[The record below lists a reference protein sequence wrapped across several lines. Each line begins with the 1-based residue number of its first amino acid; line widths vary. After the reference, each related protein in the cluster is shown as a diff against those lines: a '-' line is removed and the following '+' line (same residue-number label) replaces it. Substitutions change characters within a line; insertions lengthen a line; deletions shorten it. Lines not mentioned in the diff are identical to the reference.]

1 MMLLLFSI
9 EDVRKKRIDIL
20 PLLAFSVIGAIYQT
34 VTRALTIPEIC
45 GGMLL
50 GVGLLGIAEMT
61 GESLGYGDGLL
72 FLVTGIYL
80 GGVCFCHNTNISAEK
95 KCKIRNSVCTICII
109 RLCVIFGRTDH
120 MKKSLKASY
129 TVEASMLMPLVLFF
143 IFQGF
148 ALGISLCQE
157 VQKASVYSARLQE
170 LSGADIFK
178 RSEMLE
184 EAGENIWK

>member
-1 MMLLLFSI
+1 MLKKSIIFMMLLLFSI

-50 GVGLLGIAEMT
+50 GVGLLGIAKMT

-80 GGVCFCHNTNISAEK
+80 GGWDNCSLLMTSLVLAFVFA
-95 KCKIRNSVCTICII
+95 II
-109 RLCVIFGRTDH
+109 QIIVR
-120 MKKSLKASY
+120 KKSAKS
-129 TVEASMLMPLVLFF
+129 EIPFVLFVLS
-143 IFQGF
+143 
-148 ALGISLCQE
+148 AYVLYLGGQI
-157 VQKASVYSARLQE
+157 
-170 LSGADIFK
+170 I
-178 RSEMLE
+178 
-184 EAGENIWK
+184 

>member
-1 MMLLLFSI
+1 MLKKSIIFMMLLLFSI

-50 GVGLLGIAEMT
+50 GVGLLGIAKMT

-80 GGVCFCHNTNISAEK
+80 GGWDNCSLLMTSLV
-95 KCKIRNSVCTICII
+95 R
-109 RLCVIFGRTDH
+109 
-120 MKKSLKASY
+120 KKSAKSEIPF
-129 TVEASMLMPLVLFF
+129 VPFVLS
-143 IFQGF
+143 
-148 ALGISLCQE
+148 AYVLYLGGQI
-157 VQKASVYSARLQE
+157 
-170 LSGADIFK
+170 I
-178 RSEMLE
+178 
-184 EAGENIWK
+184 

>member
-1 MMLLLFSI
+1 MLKKSIIFMMLLLFSI

-50 GVGLLGIAEMT
+50 GVGLLGIAKMT

-80 GGVCFCHNTNISAEK
+80 GGWDNCSQI
-95 KCKIRNSVCTICII
+95 
-109 RLCVIFGRTDH
+109 GR
-120 MKKSLKASY
+120 ASCRER
-129 TVEASMLMPLVLFF
+129 V
-143 IFQGF
+143 
-148 ALGISLCQE
+148 
-157 VQKASVYSARLQE
+157 
-170 LSGADIFK
+170 
-178 RSEMLE
+178 
-184 EAGENIWK
+184 